1 MNPATPFR
9 SNVISVWVRDPKN
22 ALIIRFPK
30 MRQSNMPAITA
41 EREGIFIN
49 GKVSIFS
56 QIINEMY
63 NIRKVNLC
71 VF

>member
-9 SNVISVWVRDPKN
+9 ANVISVWVRDPKN

-41 EREGIFIN
+41 EREGILYTKKFLL
-49 GKVSIFS
+49 SH
-56 QIINEMY
+56 
-63 NIRKVNLC
+63 R
-71 VF
+71 